1 MQKENDMRI
10 EHIAENKVLVQKKS
24 MISGRVNSML
34 LPTTQGKIE
43 YWIESGKLIQDV
55 MPDLSA
61 DHREFLMS
69 GITPREWNDMC
80 GDEDEE

>member
-55 MPDLSA
+55 MPDLSD

>member
-1 MQKENDMRI
+1 MRI

-55 MPDLSA
+55 MPDLSD

>member
-24 MISGRVNSML
+24 MVSGRVNSML

-55 MPDLSA
+55 MPDLN
-61 DHREFLMS
+61 DNQREFLMS
-69 GITPREWNDMC
+69 GITPREWDAMC

>member
-1 MQKENDMRI
+1 MRI

-24 MISGRVNSML
+24 MVSGRVNSML

-55 MPDLSA
+55 MPDLSD

>member
-1 MQKENDMRI
+1 MRI
-10 EHIAENKVLVQKKS
+10 EHIAENKVLVHKKS
-24 MISGRVNSML
+24 MVSGRVNSML

>member
-1 MQKENDMRI
+1 MQKENDMLI

-55 MPDLSA
+55 MPDLSD

>member
-1 MQKENDMRI
+1 MRI
-10 EHIAENKVLVQKKS
+10 EHIAENKVFVHKKS
-24 MISGRVNSML
+24 MLSGRVNSMV

-55 MPDLSA
+55 MPDLSD

>member
-24 MISGRVNSML
+24 MISGKVNSMV

>member
-10 EHIAENKVLVQKKS
+10 EHIAENKVFVHKKS
-24 MISGRVNSML
+24 MLSGKVNSML

-55 MPDLSA
+55 MPDLN
-61 DHREFLMS
+61 DNQREFLMS
-69 GITPREWNDMC
+69 GITPREWDAMC

>member
-24 MISGRVNSML
+24 MVSGRVNSML

>member
-1 MQKENDMRI
+1 MLI
-10 EHIAENKVLVQKKS
+10 EHVAENKVIVHKKS
-24 MISGRVNSML
+24 MVTGRVNSML

-69 GITPREWNDMC
+69 GITPREWDATF
-80 GDEDEE
+80 GEEE

>member
-61 DHREFLMS
+61 DHGEFLMS

>member
-1 MQKENDMRI
+1 MII
-10 EHIAENKVLVQKKS
+10 EHIAENKVVVHKKS
-24 MISGRVNSML
+24 MVSGRVNSML

-69 GITPREWNDMC
+69 GITPREWDATV
-80 GDEDEE
+80 GEEE